1 MYIKYM
7 KTITV
12 KDLKANW
19 TKIEE
24 QVRAGETF
32 EVLNRGRVAA
42 HVVPATPR
50 QVLRWPD
57 HLATAYKNTGR
68 KGSDIV
74 SEHREGRG

>member
-1 MYIKYM
+1 M

-12 KDLKANW
+12 KELKANW
-19 TKIEE
+19 ARIEE

-57 HLATAYKNTGR
+57 HLATAHKNTGR
-68 KGSDIV
+68 KGADIV
-74 SEHREGRG
+74 REHREGPG